1 MLEQKFADRIRQGV
15 QGCTIH
21 LHGPVQTW
29 RAIMDAEKKGLATKG
44 GVLDNARDACR
55 TRLADLV
62 REGAAEDDPRVVK
75 EKLTLDFL
83 ENLLR

>member
-1 MLEQKFADRIRQGV
+1 
-15 QGCTIH
+15 
-21 LHGPVQTW
+21 
-29 RAIMDAEKKGLATKG
+29 MDAEKKGLATKG